1 MKSNRQILL
10 DITIT
15 RILVMKFSLTIFE
28 SISLKIQ
35 SFLSSDSFKRTID
48 KTLEKYVP
56 LKKRYVRA
64 NQAPFMNKNK

>member
-15 RILVMKFSLTIFE
+15 RILVMKFSLTILE
-28 SISLKIQ
+28 EILSL
-35 SFLSSDSFKRTID
+35 DSFKRTID

-56 LKKRYVRA
+56 LKRRYVRA
-64 NQAPFMNKNK
+64 KLAPFMNKNK

>member
-15 RILVMKFSLTIFE
+15 RILVMKFSLTILE
-28 SISLKIQ
+28 VLSL
-35 SFLSSDSFKRTID
+35 DSFKRTID

-56 LKKRYVRA
+56 LKRRYVRA
-64 NQAPFMNKNK
+64 KLAPFMNKNK

>member
-15 RILVMKFSLTIFE
+15 RILVMKFSLTILE
-28 SISLKIQ
+28 ILSL
-35 SFLSSDSFKRTID
+35 DSFKRTID

-56 LKKRYVRA
+56 LKRRYVRA
-64 NQAPFMNKNK
+64 KLAPFMNKNK